1 MGTKIHIK
9 NQIPDKKSNASLAKE
24 DFFLMRND
32 FSHSFC
38 TFATSMQE
46 ETRNMPPEEKAAQV
60 KTLSTQLL
68 AEGRTDLLLK
78 AISVPVLE
86 QLRIEAARATLSPL
100 VITED
105 YRFLLPD
112 YGNREVQL
120 SPIHKA
126 LYLLFLNHPEGI
138 EFKNLVDHREE
149 LFALYRKIGNRIDP
163 DKITE
168 TVNRLTNP
176 LDNAI
181 NEKCSRIKAAFSDLM
196 DEYQADY
203 YIINSHIKRHQ
214 GSSMKLWF
222 ERLKIINLPRE
233 LVIYKVDDF

>member
-1 MGTKIHIK
+1 MK
-9 NQIPDKKSNASLAKE
+9 
-24 DFFLMRND
+24 
-32 FSHSFC
+32 
-38 TFATSMQE
+38 QE
-46 ETRNMPPEEKAAQV
+46 EARNMTAEEKATQV
-60 KTLSTQLL
+60 KLLSTDLL

-86 QLRIEAARATLSPL
+86 QLRIEAASATLSPL
-100 VITED
+100 VITKD
-105 YRFLLPD
+105 FRFMLPN
-112 YGNREVQL
+112 YGNKEVML
-120 SPIHKA
+120 SPIHKS
-126 LYLLFLNHPEGI
+126 LYMLFLNHPEGI
-138 EFKNLVDHREE
+138 EFKNLIDYREE
-149 LFALYRKIGNRIDP
+149 LLAIYNEVGNRVGP
-163 DKITE
+163 DKMVE

-214 GSSMKLWF
+214 STSTKLWF

-233 LVIYKVDDF
+233 LVVMEKD

>member
-1 MGTKIHIK
+1 MK
-9 NQIPDKKSNASLAKE
+9 
-24 DFFLMRND
+24 
-32 FSHSFC
+32 
-38 TFATSMQE
+38 QE
-46 ETRNMPPEEKAAQV
+46 ETRNMTAEEKATQV
-60 KTLSTQLL
+60 KLLSTDLL

-100 VITED
+100 VITKD
-105 YRFLLPD
+105 FRFILPN
-112 YGNREVQL
+112 YGNKEVML
-120 SPIHKA
+120 SPIHKS
-126 LYLLFLNHPEGI
+126 LYMLFLNHPEGI
-138 EFKNLVDHREE
+138 EFKNLIDYREE
-149 LFALYRKIGNRIDP
+149 LLAIYNEVGNRVGP
-163 DKITE
+163 DKMVE

-214 GSSMKLWF
+214 STSTKLWF

-233 LVIYKVDDF
+233 LVVMEKD

>member
-1 MGTKIHIK
+1 MK
-9 NQIPDKKSNASLAKE
+9 
-24 DFFLMRND
+24 
-32 FSHSFC
+32 
-38 TFATSMQE
+38 QE
-46 ETRNMPPEEKAAQV
+46 EARNMTAEEKATQV
-60 KTLSTQLL
+60 KLLSTDLL

-100 VITED
+100 VITKD
-105 YRFLLPD
+105 FRFILPN
-112 YGNREVQL
+112 YGNKEVML
-120 SPIHKA
+120 SPIHKS
-126 LYLLFLNHPEGI
+126 LYMLFLNHPEGI
-138 EFKNLVDHREE
+138 EFKNLIDYREE
-149 LFALYRKIGNRIDP
+149 LLAIYNEVGNRVGP
-163 DKITE
+163 DKMVE
-168 TVNRLTNP
+168 TVNHLANP

-214 GSSMKLWF
+214 STSTKLWF

-233 LVIYKVDDF
+233 LVVMEKD

>member
-1 MGTKIHIK
+1 MK
-9 NQIPDKKSNASLAKE
+9 
-24 DFFLMRND
+24 
-32 FSHSFC
+32 
-38 TFATSMQE
+38 QE
-46 ETRNMPPEEKAAQV
+46 EARNMTAEEKATQV
-60 KTLSTQLL
+60 KLLSTDLL

-100 VITED
+100 VITKD
-105 YRFLLPD
+105 FRFILPN
-112 YGNREVQL
+112 YGNKEVML
-120 SPIHKA
+120 SPIHKS
-126 LYLLFLNHPEGI
+126 LYMLFLNHPEGI
-138 EFKNLVDHREE
+138 EFKNLIDYREE
-149 LFALYRKIGNRIDP
+149 LLAIYNEVGSRVGP
-163 DKITE
+163 DKMVE
-168 TVNRLTNP
+168 TVNRLANP

-214 GSSMKLWF
+214 STSTKLWF

-233 LVIYKVDDF
+233 LVVMEKD

>member
-1 MGTKIHIK
+1 MK
-9 NQIPDKKSNASLAKE
+9 
-24 DFFLMRND
+24 
-32 FSHSFC
+32 
-38 TFATSMQE
+38 QE
-46 ETRNMPPEEKAAQV
+46 EARNMTAEEKATQV
-60 KTLSTQLL
+60 KLLSTDLL

-100 VITED
+100 VITKD
-105 YRFLLPD
+105 FRFILPN
-112 YGNREVQL
+112 YGNKEVML
-120 SPIHKA
+120 SPIHKS
-126 LYLLFLNHPEGI
+126 LYMLFLNHPEGI
-138 EFKNLVDHREE
+138 EFKNLIDYREE
-149 LFALYRKIGNRIDP
+149 LLAIYNEVGNRVGP
-163 DKITE
+163 DKMVE
-168 TVNRLTNP
+168 AVNRLTNP

-214 GSSMKLWF
+214 STSTKLWF

-233 LVIYKVDDF
+233 LVVMEKD

>member
-1 MGTKIHIK
+1 MK
-9 NQIPDKKSNASLAKE
+9 
-24 DFFLMRND
+24 
-32 FSHSFC
+32 
-38 TFATSMQE
+38 QE
-46 ETRNMPPEEKAAQV
+46 EARNMTAEEKATQV
-60 KTLSTQLL
+60 KLLSTDLL

-100 VITED
+100 VITKD
-105 YRFLLPD
+105 FRFILPN
-112 YGNREVQL
+112 YGNKEVML
-120 SPIHKA
+120 SPIHKS
-126 LYLLFLNHPEGI
+126 LYMLFLNHPEGI
-138 EFKNLVDHREE
+138 EFKNLID
-149 LFALYRKIGNRIDP
+149 YRKELLAIYNEVGNRVGP
-163 DKITE
+163 DKMVE

-214 GSSMKLWF
+214 STSTKLWF

-233 LVIYKVDDF
+233 LVVMEKD

>member
-46 ETRNMPPEEKAAQV
+46 ETINMTPEEKAAQV

-203 YIINSHIKRHQ
+203 YIINSHVKRHQ

-233 LVIYKVDDF
+233 LVIYQ

>member
-1 MGTKIHIK
+1 MK
-9 NQIPDKKSNASLAKE
+9 
-24 DFFLMRND
+24 RNV
-32 FSHSFC
+32 FSYSFC
-38 TFATSMQE
+38 IFASGMQTE
-46 ETRNMPPEEKAAQV
+46 QENRSVEEKAALI
-60 KTLSTQLL
+60 KTLSSQLL

-78 AISVPVLE
+78 AIGVPVLE

-105 YRFLLPD
+105 YRFLLPEF
-112 YGNREVQL
+112 GNKEVQL

-126 LYLLFLNHPEGI
+126 LYMLFLNHPEGI
-138 EFKNLVDHREE
+138 EFKNLVDYREE
-149 LFALYRKIGNRIDP
+149 LFQLYQKTGNRIDQG
-163 DKITE
+163 KISE
-168 TVNRLTNP
+168 TVNRLVNP

-203 YIINSHIKRHQ
+203 YIINSHVKRHQ
-214 GSSMKLWF
+214 GGSMKLWF

-233 LVIYKVDDF
+233 LVVYQCF

>member
-1 MGTKIHIK
+1 MT
-9 NQIPDKKSNASLAKE
+9 
-24 DFFLMRND
+24 
-32 FSHSFC
+32 
-38 TFATSMQE
+38 
-46 ETRNMPPEEKAAQV
+46 PEEKAAQV

-78 AISVPVLE
+78 AISEPVLE
-86 QLRIEAARATLSPL
+86 QLRIEAARATLSSL

-105 YRFLLPD
+105 YCFLLPD

-203 YIINSHIKRHQ
+203 YIINSHVKRHQ

-233 LVIYKVDDF
+233 LVIYKVDDFSQD

>member
-1 MGTKIHIK
+1 MK
-9 NQIPDKKSNASLAKE
+9 
-24 DFFLMRND
+24 RNV
-32 FSHSFC
+32 FSYSFC
-38 TFATSMQE
+38 IFASGMQTE
-46 ETRNMPPEEKAAQV
+46 QENRSVEEKAALI
-60 KTLSTQLL
+60 KTLSSQLL

-78 AISVPVLE
+78 AIGVPVLE

-105 YRFLLPD
+105 YRFLLPEF
-112 YGNREVQL
+112 GNKEVQL

-138 EFKNLVDHREE
+138 EFKNLIDHREE
-149 LFALYRKIGNRIDP
+149 LFQLYQKTGNRIDQG
-163 DKITE
+163 KISE
-168 TVNRLTNP
+168 TVNRLVNP

-203 YIINSHIKRHQ
+203 YIINSHVKRHQ
-214 GSSMKLWF
+214 GGSMKLWF

-233 LVIYKVDDF
+233 LVVYQCF

>member
-1 MGTKIHIK
+1 MKLFF
-9 NQIPDKKSNASLAKE
+9 P
-24 DFFLMRND
+24 FFLY
-32 FSHSFC
+32 FC
-38 TFATSMQE
+38 TLKQE
-46 ETRNMPPEEKAAQV
+46 EARNMTAEEKATQV
-60 KTLSTQLL
+60 KLLSTDLL

-100 VITED
+100 VITKD
-105 YRFLLPD
+105 FRFILPN
-112 YGNREVQL
+112 YGNKEVML
-120 SPIHKA
+120 SPIHKS
-126 LYLLFLNHPEGI
+126 LYMLFLNHPEGI
-138 EFKNLVDHREE
+138 EFKNLIDYREE
-149 LFALYRKIGNRIDP
+149 LLAIYNEVGNRVGP
-163 DKITE
+163 DKMVE

-214 GSSMKLWF
+214 STSTKLWF

-233 LVIYKVDDF
+233 LVVMEKD

>member
-1 MGTKIHIK
+1 
-9 NQIPDKKSNASLAKE
+9 
-24 DFFLMRND
+24 
-32 FSHSFC
+32 
-38 TFATSMQE
+38 MQE
-46 ETRNMPPEEKAAQV
+46 ETRNMTPEEKAAQV

-78 AISVPVLE
+78 AISVPILE

-149 LFALYRKIGNRIDP
+149 LFALYRQIGNRIDP

-233 LVIYKVDDF
+233 LVIYRVDDF

>member
-1 MGTKIHIK
+1 MT
-9 NQIPDKKSNASLAKE
+9 
-24 DFFLMRND
+24 
-32 FSHSFC
+32 
-38 TFATSMQE
+38 
-46 ETRNMPPEEKAAQV
+46 PEEKAALV

-112 YGNREVQL
+112 YGNREVLL

-176 LDNAI
+176 LDNAL

-214 GSSMKLWF
+214 GSSMKLRF

>member
-1 MGTKIHIK
+1 MDTKIHIK

-24 DFFLMRND
+24 EFFLMRND

-46 ETRNMPPEEKAAQV
+46 ETRNMTPEEKAALV

-176 LDNAI
+176 LDNAL

>member
-1 MGTKIHIK
+1 
-9 NQIPDKKSNASLAKE
+9 
-24 DFFLMRND
+24 
-32 FSHSFC
+32 
-38 TFATSMQE
+38 
-46 ETRNMPPEEKAAQV
+46 MPPEEKAAQV

-149 LFALYRKIGNRIDP
+149 LLALYRKIGNRIDP

-203 YIINSHIKRHQ
+203 YIINSHVKRHQ
-214 GSSMKLWF
+214 GSSMKIWF

-233 LVIYKVDDF
+233 LVIYQC

>member
-1 MGTKIHIK
+1 M
-9 NQIPDKKSNASLAKE
+9 E
-24 DFFLMRND
+24 
-32 FSHSFC
+32 
-38 TFATSMQE
+38 QE
-46 ETRNMPPEEKAAQV
+46 EARNMTAEEKATQV
-60 KTLSTQLL
+60 KLLSTDLL

-100 VITED
+100 VITKD
-105 YRFLLPD
+105 FRFILPN
-112 YGNREVQL
+112 YGNKEVML
-120 SPIHKA
+120 SPIHKS
-126 LYLLFLNHPEGI
+126 LYMLFLNHPEGI
-138 EFKNLVDHREE
+138 EFKNLIDYREE
-149 LFALYRKIGNRIDP
+149 LLAIYNEVGNRVGP
-163 DKITE
+163 DKMVE

-214 GSSMKLWF
+214 STSTKLWF

-233 LVIYKVDDF
+233 LVVMEKD

>member
-46 ETRNMPPEEKAAQV
+46 ETRNMTPEEKAAQV

-100 VITED
+100 VITKD

-112 YGNREVQL
+112 YGNREVLL

-149 LFALYRKIGNRIDP
+149 LFALYRNVGNRIDP

-203 YIINSHIKRHQ
+203 YIINSHVKRHQ

-233 LVIYKVDDF
+233 LVIYQ

>member
-1 MGTKIHIK
+1 MK
-9 NQIPDKKSNASLAKE
+9 
-24 DFFLMRND
+24 RNV
-32 FSHSFC
+32 FPYSFC
-38 TFATSMQE
+38 IFASGMQTE
-46 ETRNMPPEEKAAQV
+46 QENRSVEEKAALI
-60 KTLSTQLL
+60 KTLSSQLL

-100 VITED
+100 VITAD
-105 YRFLLPD
+105 YRFLLPEF
-112 YGNREVQL
+112 GNKEVQL

-126 LYLLFLNHPEGI
+126 LYMLFLNHPEGI
-138 EFKNLVDHREE
+138 EFKNLVDYREE
-149 LFALYRKIGNRIDP
+149 LFQLYQKTGNRIDQG
-163 DKITE
+163 KISE
-168 TVNRLTNP
+168 TVNRLVNP

-203 YIINSHIKRHQ
+203 YIINSHVKRHQ
-214 GSSMKLWF
+214 GGSMKLWF

-233 LVIYKVDDF
+233 LVVYQCS

>member
-1 MGTKIHIK
+1 MK
-9 NQIPDKKSNASLAKE
+9 
-24 DFFLMRND
+24 
-32 FSHSFC
+32 
-38 TFATSMQE
+38 QE
-46 ETRNMPPEEKAAQV
+46 EAGNMTAEEKATQV
-60 KTLSTQLL
+60 KLLSTDLL

-100 VITED
+100 VITKD
-105 YRFLLPD
+105 FRFILPN
-112 YGNREVQL
+112 YGNKEVML
-120 SPIHKA
+120 SPIHKS
-126 LYLLFLNHPEGI
+126 LYMLFLNHPEGI
-138 EFKNLVDHREE
+138 EFKNLIDYREE
-149 LFALYRKIGNRIDP
+149 LLAIYNEVGNRVGP
-163 DKITE
+163 DKMVE

-214 GSSMKLWF
+214 STSTKLWF

-233 LVIYKVDDF
+233 LVVMEKD

>member
-1 MGTKIHIK
+1 MKLFF
-9 NQIPDKKSNASLAKE
+9 P
-24 DFFLMRND
+24 FFLY
-32 FSHSFC
+32 FC
-38 TFATSMQE
+38 TMKQE
-46 ETRNMPPEEKAAQV
+46 EARNMTAEEKATQV
-60 KTLSTQLL
+60 KLLSTDLL

-100 VITED
+100 VITKD
-105 YRFLLPD
+105 FRFILPN
-112 YGNREVQL
+112 YGNKEVML
-120 SPIHKA
+120 SPIHKS
-126 LYLLFLNHPEGI
+126 LYMLFLNHPEGI
-138 EFKNLVDHREE
+138 EFKNLIDYREE
-149 LFALYRKIGNRIDP
+149 LLAIYNEVGNRVGP
-163 DKITE
+163 DKMVE

-214 GSSMKLWF
+214 STSTKLWF

-233 LVIYKVDDF
+233 LVVMEKD

>member
-1 MGTKIHIK
+1 MK
-9 NQIPDKKSNASLAKE
+9 
-24 DFFLMRND
+24 
-32 FSHSFC
+32 
-38 TFATSMQE
+38 QE
-46 ETRNMPPEEKAAQV
+46 EARNMTAEEKATQV
-60 KTLSTQLL
+60 KLLSTDLL

-100 VITED
+100 FITKD
-105 YRFLLPD
+105 FRFILPN
-112 YGNREVQL
+112 YGNKEVML
-120 SPIHKA
+120 SPIHKS
-126 LYLLFLNHPEGI
+126 LYMLFLNHPEGI
-138 EFKNLVDHREE
+138 EFKNLIDYREE
-149 LFALYRKIGNRIDP
+149 LLAIYNEVGNRVGP
-163 DKITE
+163 DKMVE

-214 GSSMKLWF
+214 STSTKLWF

-233 LVIYKVDDF
+233 LVVMEKD

>member
-1 MGTKIHIK
+1 MK
-9 NQIPDKKSNASLAKE
+9 
-24 DFFLMRND
+24 
-32 FSHSFC
+32 
-38 TFATSMQE
+38 QE
-46 ETRNMPPEEKAAQV
+46 EARNMTAEEKATQV
-60 KTLSTQLL
+60 KLLSTDLL

-100 VITED
+100 VITKD
-105 YRFLLPD
+105 FRFILPN
-112 YGNREVQL
+112 YGNKEVML
-120 SPIHKA
+120 SPIHKS
-126 LYLLFLNHPEGI
+126 LYMLFLNHPEGI
-138 EFKNLVDHREE
+138 ESKNLIDYREE
-149 LFALYRKIGNRIDP
+149 LLAIYNEVGNRVGP
-163 DKITE
+163 DKMVE

-214 GSSMKLWF
+214 STSTKLWF

-233 LVIYKVDDF
+233 LVVMEKD

>member
-46 ETRNMPPEEKAAQV
+46 ETRNMTPEEKAAQV

-78 AISVPVLE
+78 AISVPILE

-233 LVIYKVDDF
+233 LVIYQC

>member
-1 MGTKIHIK
+1 MK
-9 NQIPDKKSNASLAKE
+9 
-24 DFFLMRND
+24 RNV
-32 FSHSFC
+32 FSYSFC
-38 TFATSMQE
+38 IFASGMQTE
-46 ETRNMPPEEKAAQV
+46 QENRSVEEKAALI
-60 KTLSTQLL
+60 KTLSSQLL

-78 AISVPVLE
+78 AIGVPVLE

-105 YRFLLPD
+105 YRFLLPEF
-112 YGNREVQL
+112 GNKEVQL

-149 LFALYRKIGNRIDP
+149 LFQLYQKTGNRIDQG
-163 DKITE
+163 KISE
-168 TVNRLTNP
+168 TVNRLVNP

-203 YIINSHIKRHQ
+203 YIINSHVKRHQ
-214 GSSMKLWF
+214 GGSMKLWF

-233 LVIYKVDDF
+233 LVVYQCS

>member
-1 MGTKIHIK
+1 
-9 NQIPDKKSNASLAKE
+9 
-24 DFFLMRND
+24 
-32 FSHSFC
+32 
-38 TFATSMQE
+38 MQE
-46 ETRNMPPEEKAAQV
+46 ETRNMTPEEKAAQV

-203 YIINSHIKRHQ
+203 YIINSHVKRYQ

-233 LVIYKVDDF
+233 LVIYQ

>member
-1 MGTKIHIK
+1 MK
-9 NQIPDKKSNASLAKE
+9 
-24 DFFLMRND
+24 
-32 FSHSFC
+32 
-38 TFATSMQE
+38 QE
-46 ETRNMPPEEKAAQV
+46 EPKNMTPHEKAALIKQ
-60 KTLSTQLL
+60 LSTQLL

-105 YRFLLPD
+105 YRFLLPG

-126 LYLLFLNHPEGI
+126 LYMLFLNHPEGI
-138 EFKNLVDHREE
+138 EFKNLVDYREE
-149 LFALYRKIGNRIDP
+149 LFVLYRKIGNRIDQ
-163 DKITE
+163 DKMIE
-168 TVNRLTNP
+168 TVNRLVNP

-203 YIINSHIKRHQ
+203 YIINSHVKRHQ
-214 GSSMKLWF
+214 GTSNKLWF

-233 LVIYKVDDF
+233 LVIYQC

>member
-1 MGTKIHIK
+1 M
-9 NQIPDKKSNASLAKE
+9 E
-24 DFFLMRND
+24 
-32 FSHSFC
+32 
-38 TFATSMQE
+38 QE
-46 ETRNMPPEEKAAQV
+46 EARNMTAEEKATQV
-60 KTLSTQLL
+60 KLLSTDLL

-100 VITED
+100 VITKD
-105 YRFLLPD
+105 FRFILPN
-112 YGNREVQL
+112 YGNKEVML
-120 SPIHKA
+120 SPIHKS
-126 LYLLFLNHPEGI
+126 LYMLFLNHPEGI
-138 EFKNLVDHREE
+138 EFKNLIDYREE
-149 LFALYRKIGNRIDP
+149 LLAIYNEVGNRVGP
-163 DKITE
+163 DKMVE
-168 TVNRLTNP
+168 TVNRLANP

-214 GSSMKLWF
+214 STSTKLWF

-233 LVIYKVDDF
+233 LVVMEKD

>member
-46 ETRNMPPEEKAAQV
+46 ETRNMTPEEKAAQV

-203 YIINSHIKRHQ
+203 YIINSHVKRHQ

-233 LVIYKVDDF
+233 LVIYRVDDF

>member
-46 ETRNMPPEEKAAQV
+46 ETRNMTPEEKAAQV

-78 AISVPVLE
+78 AISVPILE

-233 LVIYKVDDF
+233 LVIYRVDDF

>member
-1 MGTKIHIK
+1 MK
-9 NQIPDKKSNASLAKE
+9 
-24 DFFLMRND
+24 
-32 FSHSFC
+32 
-38 TFATSMQE
+38 QE
-46 ETRNMPPEEKAAQV
+46 EARNMTAEEKATQV
-60 KTLSTQLL
+60 KLLSTDLL

-100 VITED
+100 VITKD
-105 YRFLLPD
+105 FRFILPN
-112 YGNREVQL
+112 YGNKEVML
-120 SPIHKA
+120 SPIHKS
-126 LYLLFLNHPEGI
+126 LYMLFLNHPEGI
-138 EFKNLVDHREE
+138 EFKNLIDYREE
-149 LFALYRKIGNRIDP
+149 LLAIYNEVGNRVGP
-163 DKITE
+163 NKMVE
-168 TVNRLTNP
+168 TVNRLANP

-214 GSSMKLWF
+214 STSTKLWF

-233 LVIYKVDDF
+233 LVVMEKD

>member
-1 MGTKIHIK
+1 MK
-9 NQIPDKKSNASLAKE
+9 
-24 DFFLMRND
+24 
-32 FSHSFC
+32 
-38 TFATSMQE
+38 QE
-46 ETRNMPPEEKAAQV
+46 EARNMTAEEKATQV
-60 KTLSTQLL
+60 KLLSTDLL

-100 VITED
+100 LITKD
-105 YRFLLPD
+105 FRFILPN
-112 YGNREVQL
+112 YGNKEVML
-120 SPIHKA
+120 SPIHKS
-126 LYLLFLNHPEGI
+126 LYMLFLNHPEGI
-138 EFKNLVDHREE
+138 EFKNLIDYREE
-149 LFALYRKIGNRIDP
+149 LLAIYNEVGNRVGP
-163 DKITE
+163 DKMVE

-214 GSSMKLWF
+214 STSTKLWF

-233 LVIYKVDDF
+233 LVVMEKD

>member
-1 MGTKIHIK
+1 MK
-9 NQIPDKKSNASLAKE
+9 
-24 DFFLMRND
+24 
-32 FSHSFC
+32 
-38 TFATSMQE
+38 QE
-46 ETRNMPPEEKAAQV
+46 EARNMTAEEKATQV
-60 KTLSTQLL
+60 KLLSTDLL

-100 VITED
+100 VITKD
-105 YRFLLPD
+105 FRFILPN
-112 YGNREVQL
+112 YGNKEVML
-120 SPIHKA
+120 SPIHKS
-126 LYLLFLNHPEGI
+126 LYMLFLNHPEGI
-138 EFKNLVDHREE
+138 EFKNLIDYREE
-149 LFALYRKIGNRIDP
+149 LHAIYNEVGNRVGP
-163 DKITE
+163 DKMVE

-214 GSSMKLWF
+214 STSTKLWF

-233 LVIYKVDDF
+233 LVVMEKD